1 MYIILII
8 RALAPEWRIHMDHT
22 RLRVAGIKAT
32 FPRLKILDVFHQ
44 HADQHMSAADIYR
57 NLISEHSSIGLATVY
72 RVITQLE
79 DAGVLKRTQLDSH
92 STVYELND
100 KGHHDHLVC
109 RHCGR
114 IQESSD
120 PAMAKLVRK
129 IAKECGFAL
138 DSYSLVLY
146 GGCGCQKD
154 APAPYIGEFE

>member
-1 MYIILII
+1 
-8 RALAPEWRIHMDHT
+8 MDPT

-32 FPRLKILDVFHQ
+32 FPRLKILDIFHQ

-57 NLISEHSSIGLATVY
+57 SLISEHSSIGLATVY

-92 STVYELND
+92 SNVYELND

-120 PAMAKLVRK
+120 PAMAQLVRD
-129 IAKECGFAL
+129 IARQRGFAL
-138 DSYSLVLY
+138 DSYSMVLY
-146 GGCGCQKD
+146 GGCGCRKA
-154 APAPYIGEFE
+154 APAPSIGEFE